1 MFFNDTITSSKFP
14 LSLKMANFKAPF
26 NKGRKSLK
34 ENYIPISILPL
45 FSKIFERT
53 VCKQLT
59 TYLDNI
65 ISKYQCGFRIGHGT
79 Q

>member
-1 MFFNDTITSSKFP
+1 MFFNDTITSSKVPSF
-14 LSLKMANFKAPF
+14 LKMTND
-26 NKGRKSLK
+26 KGRKSLK
-34 ENYIPISILPL
+34 ENYIAIGILPL
-45 FSKIFERT
+45 VSKIFDRT
-53 VCKQLT
+53 ICKQLT